1 MNANLR
7 RMISGIAALG
17 IALSGMALGA
27 GSAWAGQGK
36 GDSSVIEA
44 GSVAIDKDD
53 ARGTITISGGEVE
66 HTFNGYRLGY
76 LTSISYDEL
85 SAENEGYDNASM
97 TGYTLETNRDYKGAI
112 ETALGKITVGD
123 QTLLASYKA
132 DNNYC
137 ASECEG
143 VAAGAGDPNPLGWFF
158 ANYGD
163 DGLFE
168 ADDTYEDEANW
179 GGDAKDGNN
188 ASVLR
193 QFATAVSTAIKGMGS
208 TPSDVQSLTSSE
220 EGRGNTVPQGFYL
233 LRDAT
238 TIDAGGAQKDDQN
251 KETQSAPIL
260 VSTTYT
266 VDIPVANEGD
276 ETDEGDTTEEVT
288 FTSDAGGN
296 TLGEVELK
304 NSTPTVT
311 KKVVTDENGTTAQN
325 QPDYAVGDTVYYKLT
340 ATLPY
345 YTGYAANATDLTK
358 GRVYKITDIASKGLT
373 VDTGT
378 TRAAGE
384 GAVVS
389 VKVTSGNT
397 TQELVKDTDYTVTT
411 DSIADGDAPY
421 KGGWTTTIDLAKYVN
436 LAENTQSAK
445 NKILEGGTVTVILK
459 AKLNKDALI
468 SDSGHAQGN
477 PSKDSLTYSNEPED
491 VTQTHTTP
499 GDEVN
504 VYTYRF
510 RLHKTDKAGDG
521 LGGATFWVSAP
532 GETNKWLKWNADDN
546 EWAFVGTPANEDAE
560 APTVFTSDD
569 DGNVFGLIDPDGEIE
584 DGNTVN
590 LDRLDS
596 GTYTVKE
603 TKAPEGYTQA
613 FLPEFTFTIDLTTG
627 DEADGQKTIT
637 GATFSNA
644 DGDGK
649 DYVTDSSAIAAE
661 DDENGAWQY
670 TVYNAKNLTQLPM
683 TGGAGLAA
691 VIAVGVLLGGAG
703 IAAAVRSRK
712 SNTRAVRA

>member
-7 RMISGIAALG
+7 RMVSGIAALG

-27 GSAWAGQGK
+27 GSAWAGEG
-36 GDSSVIEA
+36 GGNGA
-44 GSVAIDKDD
+44 YPSVAIGDE
-53 ARGTITISGGEVE
+53 AIGTITISGGEIE

-76 LTSISYDEL
+76 LTSISYDE
-85 SAENEGYDNASM
+85 NDVM
-97 TGYTLETNRDYKGAI
+97 TGYTLETTKIYKDAI
-112 ETALGKITVGD
+112 KTALGNITVD
-123 QTLLASYKA
+123 NQTLLASYQA
-132 DNNYC
+132 DNSYC
-137 ASECEG
+137 AKECADS

-168 ADDTYEDEANW
+168 TDDTYEDEANW
-179 GGDAKDGNN
+179 GGDAKDGSN

-193 QFATAVSTAIKGMGS
+193 QFATEVSTAIKGMDS
-208 TPSDVQSLTSSE
+208 TSADVQSLTSSE
-220 EGRGNTVPQGFYL
+220 DGQENTVLQGFYL
-233 LRDAT
+233 LRDTT
-238 TIDAGGAQKDDQN
+238 TIGAGTDAKEDTK

-266 VDIPVANEGD
+266 VNIPVAGEDGEGNP
-276 ETDEGDTTEEVT
+276 TTENEDVT
-288 FTSDAGGN
+288 FTSDGTN
-296 TLGEVELK
+296 DLGQVSLK

-378 TRAAGE
+378 IRAAGE

-397 TQELVKDTDYTVTT
+397 TQELVKGTDYTVTT
-411 DSIADGDAPY
+411 ESITDGNAPY
-421 KGGWTTTIDLAKYVN
+421 KGGKTTTIDLAKYVN
-436 LAENTQSAK
+436 LADGTKSEAD
-445 NKILEGGTVTVILK
+445 KILEGGTVTVILK
-459 AKLNKDALI
+459 ATLNNNALI
-468 SDSGHAQGN
+468 SDSANAQGN

-491 VTQTHTTP
+491 LTQTHTTP

-510 RLHKTDKAGDG
+510 RLHKTDKAGEA
-521 LGGATFWVSAP
+521 LGGATFHVSAP
-532 GETNKWLKWNADDN
+532 GDATKWLAWVDDEEGENAGAWSYVDD
-546 EWAFVGTPANEDAE
+546 ESDA
-560 APTVFTSDD
+560 TNFTSDD
-569 DGNVFGLIDPDGEIE
+569 EGNVVGLIEPDGENEE
-584 DGNTVN
+584 DSTIN

-603 TKAPEGYTQA
+603 TEAPEGYTQA
-613 FLPEFTFTIDLTTG
+613 FLPKFTFTIDSTTG

-637 GATFSNA
+637 GATFSDA
-644 DGDGK
+644 AGDDKG
-649 DYVTDSSAIAAE
+649 YVTDSSAIADG
-661 DDENGAWQY
+661 DDEGAWQY

-703 IAAAVRSRK
+703 AAAAVRSRK